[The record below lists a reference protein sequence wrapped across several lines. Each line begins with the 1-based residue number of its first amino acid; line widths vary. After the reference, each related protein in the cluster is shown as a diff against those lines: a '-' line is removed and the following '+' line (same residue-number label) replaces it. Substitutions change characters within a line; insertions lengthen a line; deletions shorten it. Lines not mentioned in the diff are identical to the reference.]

1 MQKKTLFQLLQVALG
16 ILMGVLVTL
25 SVVRYRERQHLYN
38 TRYGEW
44 RKLNLILDLVEK
56 NYVDTLNRESM
67 TNAAVEAA
75 LAKLYYLFS
84 KDETPEKVKALM
96 EANLRGERS

>member
-56 NYVDTLNRESM
+56 NYVDTLSPSVYADIY
-67 TNAAVEAA
+67 TSIAV
-75 LAKLYYLFS
+75 S
-84 KDETPEKVKALM
+84 PSIT
-96 EANLRGERS
+96 NLRR